1 MPPVVYLLHGDDE
14 FAIAQYIQRM
24 EAKLEDAGS
33 AALNTVRLDGR
44 AVSLDELRQAAFAI
58 PFMVRRRIVVVDH
71 PLARLSSPLQQ
82 EKFSALLNQIPES
95 TALLLAEYRTLQQQD
110 KKDKKKHWLL
120 KWAETAGERVDVT
133 HFPAMNPIEMQRW
146 IMKQAKAVHGE
157 FTPKAAQELGLLVG
171 DDSRMASQ
179 EVEKLVAYANYARPV
194 EAEDVAL
201 LGAGAGH
208 ADVFVMVDAL
218 GNGDAKTAMSTLR
231 RLLVGQD
238 ALSLLGM
245 VVRQFRLLLLTR
257 EVIDGGGREAEV
269 AREVGVQ
276 PFVAAKISAQARRF
290 SLPALEAIYRR
301 LLGVDEAIKTGQMEG
316 DVALET
322 FVAQITSHTG

>member
-1 MPPVVYLLHGDDE
+1 MPPVVYLLHGEDE
-14 FAIAQYIQRM
+14 FAIAQYIQRV
-24 EAKLEDAGS
+24 EAKLEDVGS

-44 AVSLDELRQAAFAI
+44 AVSLDELRQAAFVI

-120 KWAETAGERVDVT
+120 KWAETAGERVEVT

-146 IMKQAKAVHGE
+146 IMKQVNAVHGE

-171 DDSRMASQ
+171 DDTRMASQ
-179 EVEKLVAYANYARPV
+179 EVEKLVAYTNYARPV

-201 LGAGAGH
+201 LVAAAGQ
-208 ADVFVMVDAL
+208 ADIFAMVDAL

-316 DVALET
+316 DVALDT
-322 FVAQITSHTG
+322 FVARITSHTG

>member
-1 MPPVVYLLHGDDE
+1 MPPVVYLLHGEDE
-14 FAIAQYIQRM
+14 FAIAQYIQRV
-24 EAKLEDAGS
+24 EAKLDDAGS

-58 PFMVRRRIVVVDH
+58 PFMIRRRIVIVDH

-82 EKFSALLNQIPES
+82 EKFLALLDQIPES
-95 TALLLAEYRTLQQQD
+95 TALLLAEYRTLQLQD

-120 KWAETAGERVDVT
+120 KWAETAGERVEVT
-133 HFPAMNPIEMQRW
+133 HFPAMNLIEMQRW

-171 DDSRMASQ
+171 DDTRMASQ
-179 EVEKLVAYANYARPV
+179 EIDKLVAYTNYARPV

-201 LGAGAGH
+201 LVAAAGQ
-208 ADVFVMVDAL
+208 ADIFAMVDAL

-257 EVIDGGGREAEV
+257 EVIDSGGREADV
-269 AREVGVQ
+269 AREVGVH

-322 FVAQITSHTG
+322 FVARITSQTG

>member
-1 MPPVVYLLHGDDE
+1 MPPVVYLLHGEDE

-82 EKFSALLNQIPES
+82 EKFLALLNQIPES

-120 KWAETAGERVDVT
+120 KWAETAGERVEVKY
-133 HFPAMNPIEMQRW
+133 FPAMKSEDMRRW
-146 IMKQAKAVHGE
+146 IMDQAKAVNGE
-157 FTPKAAQELGLLVG
+157 FSREAARALADLVG
-171 DDSRMASQ
+171 DDSRLASQ
-179 EVEKLVAYANYARPV
+179 EIDKLVAYTNYTRPV
-194 EAEDVAL
+194 EVEDVDL
-201 LGAGAGH
+201 LVAAAGQ
-208 ADVFVMVDAL
+208 ADIFAMVDAL

-257 EVIDGGGREAEV
+257 EVIEGGGREAEV
-269 AREVGVQ
+269 VREVGVQ

-301 LLGVDEAIKTGQMEG
+301 LLGVDEAITTGQMEG

-322 FVAQITSHTG
+322 FVARITSHTG